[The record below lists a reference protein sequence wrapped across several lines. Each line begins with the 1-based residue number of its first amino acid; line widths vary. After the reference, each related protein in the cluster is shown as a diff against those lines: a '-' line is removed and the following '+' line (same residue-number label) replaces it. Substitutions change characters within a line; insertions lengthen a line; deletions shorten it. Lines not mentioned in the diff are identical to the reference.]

1 MLDRTHV
8 APFTRL
14 TGDVIT
20 LDFLRDTGDR
30 VVPFCARLLRLARRL
45 EGCERRVLL
54 EALRRQERRVRDAGR
69 LAGIA
74 KTLADACEFRSPP
87 DAERA
92 GEVRQALF
100 AARGALW
107 PPVPGDER
115 LPYET
120 AALQLDVSGDDV
132 ARLLYADAPGSRVL
146 RRAPRFDG
154 RALLDRYN
162 LNLARGVLL
171 DAATVTLQARGGWR
185 GIFRAVKLARL
196 MYTLERSGRSRR
208 SYQLTVTGPA
218 APFLTR
224 PQRYG
229 ARFARV
235 VPALIRAPAW
245 RLKAEIVRAGR
256 RLEYVLQPEDLPARR
271 RRGRPRYD
279 SRFEQALAAE
289 FAQKL
294 HEERAGWTLA
304 REDSPRAAGELL
316 FLPDF
321 TARHRDGREALIEIV
336 GFWTPEYLAEK
347 VRKLR
352 AARVDNLVLVVYR
365 ALEAGGATGEALAEF
380 SDAPIV
386 WFEKKPRIS
395 PVMEAVQRAAKLPP
409 A

>member
-8 APFTRL
+8 LPFTSL
-14 TGDVIT
+14 AGDVISV
-20 LDFLRDTGDR
+20 DFLRDPDGR
-30 VVPFCARLLRLARRL
+30 VTAFLDRLLRLARRL
-45 EGCERRVLL
+45 EGRERRVLL
-54 EALRRQERRVRDAGR
+54 EALRRQERRVRDASR

-74 KTLADACEFRSPP
+74 RTLADACEFRVPVG
-87 DAERA
+87 AERA
-92 GEVRQALF
+92 SEVRDALF
-100 AARGALW
+100 GARGALW
-107 PPVPGDER
+107 PPLPGDER

-120 AALQLDVSGDDV
+120 AGLQLDLSGDDV
-132 ARLLYADAPGSRVL
+132 ASLLYADAPGSRVL
-146 RRAPRFDG
+146 RRAPPFDG

-171 DAATVTLQARGGWR
+171 DAATVTLRASGGWR
-185 GIFRAVKLARL
+185 AIFRAVKLARL
-196 MYTLERSGRSRR
+196 MYTLARSGRSRR
-208 SYQLTVTGPA
+208 SYQLTLTGPA
-218 APFLTR
+218 APFLAR

-235 VPALIRAPAW
+235 VPALTRAPAW
-245 RLKAEIVRAGR
+245 RLEAEIVRGER
-256 RLEYVLQPEDLPARR
+256 RLQYLLDAKDLPVPR

-289 FAQKL
+289 FAAKL

-304 REDSPRAAGELL
+304 REDSPRAVGELL

-336 GFWTPEYLAEK
+336 GYWTPEYLAEK

-365 ALEAGGATGEALAEF
+365 ALEAGGEAGEALAEF
-380 SDAPIV
+380 SNAPIV
-386 WFEKKPRIS
+386 WFEKKPRIA
-395 PVMEAVQRAAKLPP
+395 PVMEAVARVAR
-409 A
+409 